1 MGCSQ
6 TSEARQEE
14 HAITRAEEVL
24 KFHLQ
29 SCTSLDLCFR
39 KFTSG
44 EFLNPLQLSRAGSS
58 LSLQI
63 SNIGNY
69 NRITMTLNKLK
80 TSEGNYKLID
90 LIVLSVLLGRDSA
103 ETKAKILYQCYDK
116 ELKGCLNRDQL
127 TEIANSLVNHSID
140 TLGGLVSDG
149 QNSYSSDIKNKRY
162 LADIASVK
170 RNAIL
175 KLVDFIMLDLEN
187 VEENDFIERM
197 AFYHEGRFLNSSTI
211 RELLHSLYLALIPR
225 TTFKSF
231 TVPTQHSD
239 INPKTY

>member
-6 TSEARQEE
+6 TSEALQEE
-14 HAITRAEEVL
+14 HAITRAEEEL
-24 KFHLQ
+24 RFHLQ
-29 SCTSLDLCFR
+29 SSTSLDLCFR
-39 KFTSG
+39 KFTLG
-44 EFLNPLQLSRAGSS
+44 EILNPLQFSRAGSS
-58 LSLQI
+58 LNLQI
-63 SNIGNY
+63 SNIGVY

-80 TSEGNYKLID
+80 TAEGNYKLID

-103 ETKAKILYQCYDK
+103 ETKAKILYHCFDK
-116 ELKGCLNRDQL
+116 DLTGYLNRNQII
-127 TEIANSLVNHSID
+127 EIANSLVNHSID

-149 QNSYSSDIKNKRY
+149 QNSYSSDLKNKRY

-170 RNAIL
+170 KNAIH

-187 VEENDFIERM
+187 VEEIDFIERM

-211 RELLHSLYLALIPR
+211 RELLHSLFSALVPR

-231 TVPTQHSD
+231 TVPTRLPD
-239 INPKTY
+239 N